1 MDSRAVRGQNAHVP
15 PSTTRRPSLRSI
27 PAAACALALAAVL
40 LGVGQLQPADP
51 PPAPVDEPSP
61 PLAPDEVIIELID
74 GRQVTGLL
82 VGETAEALVIRVE
95 GIESRI
101 PRLDIA
107 RLDLLPPVL
116 DRYRAM
122 RAAIRDDD
130 AARRLDLA
138 EWLRARDEFGM
149 ALFEVE
155 GVLDREPV
163 NGRARRMARL
173 LEQLILL
180 RAKAPTDDSQSPGTT
195 RDDPTAA
202 AAPTR
207 DQPGIPLLTED
218 QLNLIKVYELDLED
232 PPRLLIPREFIDEL
246 LERYKVHDLIPLS
259 REGRRALYD
268 APPAEIVNLLFQLR
282 ARELYPRVRVLGQ
295 PEAMSLFRDTV
306 HRTWL
311 MNSCATSRCHG
322 GAEAGRLQLATERT
336 NADRTVYTNFL
347 ILERFRVPDPEGAAP
362 EGVPLINYDNPS
374 RSPLLQMGLPG
385 EISLYPHP
393 SLIGRD
399 AQRFRPVFRSTTDAP
414 FRDAVAWLESMY
426 RPRPDYPVNYE
437 LPGAS
442 EPVTPEPIAR

>member
-1 MDSRAVRGQNAHVP
+1 
-15 PSTTRRPSLRSI
+15 
-27 PAAACALALAAVL
+27 
-40 LGVGQLQPADP
+40 
-51 PPAPVDEPSP
+51 
-61 PLAPDEVIIELID
+61 
-74 GRQVTGLL
+74 
-82 VGETAEALVIRVE
+82 
-95 GIESRI
+95 
-101 PRLDIA
+101 
-107 RLDLLPPVL
+107 
-116 DRYRAM
+116 M

-130 AARRLDLA
+130 AERRLDLA

-149 ALFEVE
+149 ALVEVE

-163 NGRARRMARL
+163 NARARRMARL

-180 RAKAPTDDSQSPGTT
+180 RAKAPNDTAQTPPPAPG
-195 RDDPTAA
+195 DPATGT
-202 AAPTR
+202 PTR
-207 DQPGIPLLTED
+207 DEPGIPLLTED

-232 PPRLLIPREFIDEL
+232 PPRLLVPRDVVDEL
-246 LERYKVHDLIPLS
+246 LERYKGHELIPLS

-268 APPAEIVNLLFQLR
+268 APPAEIVDLLFQLR

-295 PEAMSLFRDTV
+295 PEALSLFRDNV

-362 EGVPLINYDNPS
+362 EGIPLIDYDNPA
-374 RSPLLQMGLPG
+374 RSPLLQMGLPA

-393 SLIGRD
+393 PLIGRD
-399 AQRFRPVFRSTTDAP
+399 AQRFRPPFRSTTDKP

-442 EPVTPEPIAR
+442 EPLTPDPIAR